1 MAEDIGK
8 VSFGVEAEF
17 DDKGIKK
24 AESALEDLSK
34 SAKSSESAFGS
45 LGGFYDRFAKKA
57 EEMSGGLIG
66 TSSALITVGKAA
78 ALTGA
83 AIVSGIG
90 ILGSMAVTAAQAA
103 DELDRLSQ
111 RTGIST
117 DTLQQYSL
125 VLNRNDMSQAQFAT
139 GLQQLSKR
147 MGDLHNPTS
156 QIGKAFKQLGLEM
169 GPNTPADQ
177 AFEAIA
183 KKISAMPD
191 GMHKTAIAMQVF
203 GRSGGELIPIMN
215 EIGGGMDAVKAR
227 AESLGVVM
235 GSSQIKALKD
245 LDTAWDDLKQ
255 TMSGF
260 VNNVG
265 SLVAP
270 VFTPMANA
278 ITELIGKVSKL
289 TQEWAKSP
297 MGQKEL
303 NQLPQDY
310 VDRQQAIIDQNKEK
324 RGIAGM
330 EAMQA
335 DMQAGLHGGSAGD
348 KIMHQMIRK
357 QRQPEF
363 NAALDRMQAE
373 IGKGVE
379 DQKIRNTAFGNQ
391 AMQDEQV
398 NNLQFA
404 KPSAS
409 QASFLDQ
416 QIKDAQAL
424 MKLMP
429 ELEFQEANILAIHN
443 KSVASDV
450 INNSKDYQKSLVE
463 TSKTLGT
470 LADTTEAYAA
480 QSAAVYQEFGPI
492 FGDVQKARVDAI
504 TAIDARQDASA
515 ARLQSQLAT
524 QEISW
529 DTYYQRILQL
539 DINASTQRES
549 LARQFPT
556 FIDQQLQ
563 AIVQSNSFS
572 MASLISTWSG
582 GIAQIAVH
590 GGSLVQI
597 WQQTQVALLQAA
609 INGGVQL
616 LAQAALWVSTE
627 IGMTAAKEAAKT
639 AAVVQGAATRQ
650 LILGKEAAAEVGL
663 MAGAQATILGLFG
676 AVQGALKFMFVEM
689 LLPAVIAVGNFIMGV
704 LTAIAGAM
712 AGTIFGIPAA
722 IVIMAGVALIGVAIA
737 AGVGAFASGG
747 IVTGPTMGMIGE
759 AGDSEAIIPL
769 NKSGASFMSDMLG
782 MGGGSGGGEQTI
794 YVMLDGRMI
803 AEVVG
808 DKMLDRIYIQAGV
821 S

>member
-8 VSFGVEAEF
+8 VSFGVEANF
-17 DDKGIKK
+17 DDKGIRK
-24 AESALEDLSK
+24 AESAIEDLSK
-34 SAKSSESAFGS
+34 SAKSSESAFSS
-45 LGGFYDRFAKKA
+45 LGGFYDRFARKA
-57 EEMSGGLIG
+57 EEMTGGLIG

-78 ALTGA
+78 AITTA

-90 ILGSMAVTAAQAA
+90 ILGSMAVSAAQAA

-139 GLQQLSKR
+139 SLQQLSKR
-147 MGDLHNPTS
+147 MEDLNNPTS
-156 QIGKAFKQLGLEM
+156 QIGKAFRQLGLEM

-183 KKISAMPD
+183 KKIAALPD
-191 GMHKTAIAMQVF
+191 GMHKAAIAMQIF

-215 EIGGGMDAVKAR
+215 EIGSGMGNVKAR
-227 AESLGVVM
+227 AEELGIVM
-235 GSSQIKALKD
+235 GTSQIKALKD
-245 LDTAWDDLKQ
+245 LDTAWDDLKK
-255 TMSGF
+255 TMEGF

-270 VFTPMANA
+270 VFTPIAEA
-278 ITELIGKVSKL
+278 ITTLIGKVSKL

-297 MGQKEL
+297 MGAKEL
-303 NQLPQDY
+303 NKLPQDY
-310 VDRQQAIIDQNKEK
+310 VDKQQALIDQAKEK
-324 RGIAGM
+324 RGLAGAA
-330 EAMQA
+330 AMQA

-348 KIMHQMIRK
+348 KMVHAMIRK

-363 NAALDRMQAE
+363 NAALDRMQSE

-379 DQKIRNTAFGNQ
+379 DQKARNAAFGNQ
-391 AMQDEQV
+391 VMQDEQV
-398 NNLQFA
+398 NNLQFT
-404 KPSAS
+404 KPTS
-409 QASFLDQ
+409 QQTSFLDQ

-429 ELEFQEANILAIHN
+429 ELEFHEANLLAIHN
-443 KSVASDV
+443 KSVGTDV
-450 INNSKDYQKSLVE
+450 INGSKEYQKSLVE
-463 TSKTLGT
+463 TSKTLDV
-470 LADTTEAYAA
+470 LADTTESYAA
-480 QSAAVYQEFGPI
+480 QSAAVYQEFGSI
-492 FGDVQKARVDAI
+492 FGNVQKARVDAL

-515 ARLQSQLAT
+515 AKLQSQLAN

-529 DTYYQRILQL
+529 DTYYQKILQL
-539 DINASTQRES
+539 DINASTQREN

-556 FIDQQLQ
+556 FIEQQLQ

-572 MASLISTWSG
+572 MASLISSWSG

-590 GGSLVQI
+590 GGNLVQI
-597 WQQTQVALLQAA
+597 WQQTQVAIVQAA

-616 LAQAALWVSTE
+616 LAQAGIWAATE
-627 IGMTAAKEAAKT
+627 VGMTVAKEQAKT
-639 AAVVQGAATRQ
+639 AAVIHGAAARE
-650 LILGKEAAAEVGL
+650 LILGKEATAEVGL

-689 LLPAVIAVGNFIMGV
+689 LLPAIIAVGNFIMGV
-704 LTAIAGAM
+704 LTAIAKAM

-769 NKSGASFMSDMLG
+769 NKSGASFMSEMLG

-794 YVMLDGRMI
+794 YVMLDGRTI